1 LASPN
6 KDVIFRHNKKIKVMD
21 EKLKLTLEQEK
32 YLCRVNRMNAYDII
46 NELKTL
52 KKGLENAEFFENIST
67 INFHL
72 IQITIVETILK
83 TRCISN

>member
-1 LASPN
+1 
-6 KDVIFRHNKKIKVMD
+6 MD

-83 TRCISN
+83 TRSISN

>member
-1 LASPN
+1 
-6 KDVIFRHNKKIKVMD
+6 
-21 EKLKLTLEQEK
+21 
-32 YLCRVNRMNAYDII
+32 MNAYDII

-52 KKGLENAEFFENIST
+52 KKGLENAEFFENISI